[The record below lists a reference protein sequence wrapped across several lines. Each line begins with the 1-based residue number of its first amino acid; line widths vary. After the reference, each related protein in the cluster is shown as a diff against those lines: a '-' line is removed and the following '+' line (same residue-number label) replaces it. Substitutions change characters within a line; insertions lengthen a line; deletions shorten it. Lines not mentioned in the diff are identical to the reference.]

1 MSARWTGYR
10 KMPGSV
16 TLAPAQGIFLY
27 VISDLKQFVLVA
39 QNVVMISSLPQL
51 GPERLPVCLIE
62 VVGIRFK
69 PLYDLGQGVAPIL
82 SRQIQQ
88 QMNMDR
94 HEDITV
100 HSDAGIH
107 GGNG

>member
-1 MSARWTGYR
+1 
-10 KMPGSV
+10 
-16 TLAPAQGIFLY
+16 
-27 VISDLKQFVLVA
+27 
-39 QNVVMISSLPQL
+39 MISSLPQL

-69 PLYDLGQGVAPIL
+69 PLYDLGQGVAPML
-82 SRQIQQ
+82 PRQIQQ
-88 QMNMDR
+88 QMDVVWHN
-94 HEDITV
+94 DITV

>member
-10 KMPGSV
+10 KTPGSV
-16 TLAPAQGIFLY
+16 PLTPAQGVFLY
-27 VISDLKQFVLVA
+27 VISDLKQIVLVA

-82 SRQIQQ
+82 S
-88 QMNMDR
+88 
-94 HEDITV
+94 
-100 HSDAGIH
+100 SDSATDEH
-107 GGNG
+107 GPA

>member
-1 MSARWTGYR
+1 
-10 KMPGSV
+10 MPVSV

-27 VISDLKQFVLVA
+27 VISDLKQIVLVA

-88 QMNMDR
+88 QMNMVR
-94 HEDITV
+94 HDDITV

>member
-1 MSARWTGYR
+1 
-10 KMPGSV
+10 MPGSV

-27 VISDLKQFVLVA
+27 VISDLKQIVLVA

-69 PLYDLGQGVAPIL
+69 PLYDLGQGGGP
-82 SRQIQQ
+82 
-88 QMNMDR
+88 
-94 HEDITV
+94 HTV
-100 HSDAGIH
+100 PSDSATDEPGPA
-107 GGNG
+107 